1 MGKIFFLTCTVAT
14 LITWGLITWNQNDL
28 RPVKVTHTSESN
40 TQHPLAARASSLGVK
55 PARDQNDHPKISA
68 ITASQSRP
76 REPAVDQAPSTESE
90 PMELTE
96 PRDMARDDFQKT
108 IANELN
114 RAQSL
119 NNAWLEE
126 KKQFYQENLHLS
138 DEEILELYHIDDV
151 ADEAIHELTQK
162 LSDNPAETSEQEY
175 METVRGVVA
184 TYEQDAHGI
193 LGDDGIAQM
202 KEFRTRFNDKSYAR
216 FGTHVKQMGF

>member
-1 MGKIFFLTCTVAT
+1 MLYIVMLFNMIIINLYSI
-14 LITWGLITWNQNDL
+14 LEYW
-28 RPVKVTHTSESN
+28 S
-40 TQHPLAARASSLGVK
+40 
-55 PARDQNDHPKISA
+55 
-68 ITASQSRP
+68 
-76 REPAVDQAPSTESE
+76 
-90 PMELTE
+90 
-96 PRDMARDDFQKT
+96 
-108 IANELN
+108 
-114 RAQSL
+114 
-119 NNAWLEE
+119 NAWLEE
-126 KKQFYQENLHLS
+126 KKQFYQEHLHLS